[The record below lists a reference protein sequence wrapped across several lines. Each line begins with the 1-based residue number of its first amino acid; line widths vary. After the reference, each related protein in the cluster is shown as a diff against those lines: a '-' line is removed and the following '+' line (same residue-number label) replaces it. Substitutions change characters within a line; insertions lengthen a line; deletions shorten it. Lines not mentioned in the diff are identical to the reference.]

1 MITFFTALALLVFG
15 YILYGA
21 FVEKVFGANAEKK
34 TPAYELSDGVDY
46 IPMPTWKVYLIQFL
60 NIAGTGPIFGAILG
74 VLFGPAAY
82 LWIVIG
88 CIFGGATHDYLAGM
102 ISLRKNGASLPEVV
116 GDELG
121 STGRMAMRILS
132 LLLMIMVGAVFVT
145 TPSGLLN
152 EMFPLSVSDFSIWPV
167 IIFCYYI
174 LATLL
179 PVDTLIGRLYPLFGC
194 ALIFMAIGVMFGVVS
209 QPGSLPEINQAFHN
223 YEPHNLPLFPMLFI
237 TIACGA
243 VSGFHATQSPMMARC
258 LKNEKLGRPVFYGAM
273 ITEGLVALIWAA
285 AAMKFA
291 DMLTFENVV
300 ETNGSLFVNFQ
311 DKLYCLDTPYQ
322 RLNAFLAMNGNQP
335 SAVVKAICQDWLGT
349 MGAILAVLGVVA
361 APITSG
367 DTALR
372 AARLIA
378 ADFLNYPQKTIKNR
392 FIVAIPLFAASA
404 LLMCLDFSILWRYF
418 AWMNQTLSI
427 FTFWTITVWLYKKGK
442 PYIITLI
449 PAMWMTCVCTTYI
462 LISPKEGVAAL
473 FPGNESWTVCSYVIG
488 VVVPVVCL
496 LVFLKKKDKFKEIVG

>member
-1 MITFFTALALLVFG
+1 MITFITAFLLLVLG
-15 YILYGA
+15 YLIYGA
-21 FVEKVFGANAEKK
+21 FVEKVFGANAELK
-34 TPAYELSDGVDY
+34 TPAYKINDGVDY

-60 NIAGTGPIFGAILG
+60 NIAGTGPIFGAIMG

-121 STGRMAMRILS
+121 NGGRLAMRFLS

-145 TPSGLLN
+145 TPAGLLN
-152 EMFPLSVSDFSIWPV
+152 GLCPVSICEYSCWPL

-179 PVDTLIGRLYPLFGC
+179 PIDALIGRIYPIFGC
-194 ALIFMAIGVMFGVVS
+194 ALIFMAVGVLFGVLT
-209 QPGSLPEINQAFHN
+209 QPGHLPEINQAFQNHH
-223 YEPHNLPLFPMLFI
+223 PSSLPLFPMLFI
-237 TIACGA
+237 SIACGA

-273 ITEGLVALIWAA
+273 ITEGLVALVWAA

-291 DMLTFENVV
+291 DNLNVD
-300 ETNGSLFVNFQ
+300 G
-311 DKLYCLDTPYQ
+311 DTPYQ
-322 RLNAFLAMNGNQP
+322 KLATFLNENGGNVA
-335 SAVVKAICQDWLGT
+335 AVVNAICNDWLGT
-349 MGAILAVLGVVA
+349 AGAILAVLGVVA

-367 DTALR
+367 DTAFR

-378 ADFLNYPQKTIKNR
+378 ADFLHFDQKTVVSRLTI
-392 FIVAIPLFAASA
+392 AIPLFVLAAVMMS
-404 LLMCLDFSILWRYF
+404 LDFSILWRYF
-418 AWMNQTLSI
+418 AWLNQSLSI
-427 FTFWTITVWLYKKGK
+427 FTFWAITVWLYKMGK
-442 PYIITLI
+442 PYVITLV
-449 PAMWMTCVCTTYI
+449 PAMFMTAVCTTYI
-462 LISPKEGVAAL
+462 LVSPKEGLAAL
-473 FPGNESWTVCSYVIG
+473 FPGNETFTTLSYVVG
-488 VVVPVVCL
+488 VLAPLVCFAAFARFVKNYGL
-496 LVFLKKKDKFKEIVG
+496 NKRPKM